1 MAGKRWMIALSGL
14 ILIALL
20 GLVACGP
27 APTATPMPV
36 DTPTAAPSPTPVEG
50 TAERPASNAQ
60 IAPLIHQAIEDLS
73 QRLDL
78 DPQQIH
84 LQAVEDV
91 QWRDSSLG
99 CPESGQNYLM
109 VITPG
114 YRIYLEAEGQ
124 VYEYHADENRVVH
137 CDNPQ
142 PPLEKNSGSD

>member
-1 MAGKRWMIALSGL
+1 MAEKRWMIVLSGL
-14 ILIALL
+14 VLMVIL

-27 APTATPMPV
+27 APTATPAPV
-36 DTPTAAPSPTPVEG
+36 DTPTPVGSGSE
-50 TAERPASNAQ
+50 EHPASNVQ
-60 IAPLIHQAIEDLS
+60 TAPLIHQAIEDLS
-73 QRLDL
+73 RRLDL
-78 DPQQIH
+78 DPQQIR

-99 CPESGQNYLM
+99 CPEPGQNYLM

-124 VYEYHADENRVVH
+124 VYEYHADEKHVVH

-142 PPLEKNSGSD
+142 PPLETGNGSD

>member
-1 MAGKRWMIALSGL
+1 M
-14 ILIALL
+14 
-20 GLVACGP
+20 
-27 APTATPMPV
+27 
-36 DTPTAAPSPTPVEG
+36 
-50 TAERPASNAQ
+50 
-60 IAPLIHQAIEDLS
+60 
-73 QRLDL
+73 DL
-78 DPQQIH
+78 DPQKIH
-84 LQAVEDV
+84 LQAVEGV

-124 VYEYHADENRVVH
+124 VYEYHADENRVVR